1 MKKSVCLT
9 SFVCMMMYFVSA
21 VAADNELF
29 PFVISF
35 DAPKNATNISHQLD
49 APAGKNGFVRVQ
61 DGHFVTD
68 KGRIQFW
75 GTNTCFAANFLDH
88 AAADRMADRMAR
100 FGINCVRLHHMD
112 SHDIWGGS
120 NAKTKLEFDKA
131 QLDKLD
137 YYIAALKKRGIYVN
151 INLHVSRSLDE
162 RDGFPKDVNRP
173 SHDKGIDNYY
183 RPFID
188 ANKKYARDLLTHVN
202 PYTGNAYKDEP
213 SVAMIEIN
221 NENSIVTMWGG
232 WGGLD
237 VIQDPFLSDLRQLW
251 NNWLKTKYKN
261 DTELRNAW
269 NCRSVPFG
277 QELLKNA
284 DFANNYVPDGKGWNW
299 ETDEVVDAPVS
310 NTGGVL
316 RLDVRKKG
324 KVDWHPQLIASGFSV
339 QKNQLYTLEFKI
351 KANRAATLN
360 VGLRMNHEPWEGLGF
375 DTQINVTTDWQTIK
389 FITTPPIDDSNARIS
404 IGGLSAGTVYEID
417 SVSFKPGGEIGLPK
431 EPLFGNEL
439 LENGDFKKDYV
450 PNGKGWNWEVDAK
463 VDASV
468 SNIDGVLRLDVRKKG
483 EVDWHPQLSGGSFA
497 VEKKQKYTLVF
508 TAKANKP
515 APLNIGLRM
524 AHEPWQGLSFD
535 EHEELTTDW
544 KTFRYTVSPDQN
556 DDKAR
561 IVFGGFQEGI
571 VYEIDSVSFKS
582 GEAGVEKEASLAA
595 GSIPVIWKKDAG
607 KYMKEAVDDFCDFL
621 FDIEAKYWDEMYR
634 FLKDDIKV
642 KQPVTGTQL
651 EYGSTHAQAKM
662 DYCDIHAYWN
672 HPHFPGRAWD
682 GNNWYLRNIALVN
695 YLDKQIL
702 PNLATKRVYGKP
714 FTVSEYNHPYPNQY
728 AAEGLP
734 LLAAFGA
741 FQGWDGI
748 FPFAYSHSNN
758 PEPKKATSFFD
769 TTGNTVQMAHM
780 IACHALF
787 CNGYNKNADKKIIVA
802 PLTVEKEREL
812 FKQDRHQYRFG
823 FSGLGLDSRNALIN
837 PVAVDVSGKVKELPK
852 LPEIPKEQKK
862 FDYPASGQ
870 GTTLIQYD
878 MQQQGKGFVS
888 VINQGASLFTGFV
901 TEGKEYPFFV
911 GTIQFGKTN
920 LGWSTV
926 SATTLSATKY
936 SEKFLLVATGE
947 MTNTGMKLESLGDD
961 KVTVG
966 NRWGSEPVLCEGIS
980 AQILFKSSVRKTVKF
995 WSLDESGNRKQE
1007 LPVKKTDNNFT
1018 LELKPEYKT
1027 IWYEIEV
1034 LP

>member
-1 MKKSVCLT
+1 MKKSICLAT
-9 SFVCMMMYFVSA
+9 FICMLMLYSVSA
-21 VAADNELF
+21 VVAGNELF

-35 DAPKNATNISHQLD
+35 DAPKNITNISNQLD
-49 APAGKNGFVRVQ
+49 VPAGRNGFVRVR

-75 GTNTCFAANFLDH
+75 GTNTCFGANFLDH
-88 AAADRMADRMAR
+88 AAADRMADRLAR

-112 SHDIWGGS
+112 SHDIWGGN

-137 YYIAALKKRGIYVN
+137 YYVAALKKRGIYVN

-162 RDGFPKDVNRP
+162 RDGFPKNVNRP

-202 PYTGNAYKDEP
+202 PYTGNAYKEEP

-237 VIQDPFLSDLRQLW
+237 VIQDPFLADLRELW
-251 NNWLKTKYKN
+251 NHWLKTKYKN
-261 DTELRNAW
+261 DTELRKAW
-269 NCRSVPFG
+269 NCRSIPLG
-277 QELLKNA
+277 NELLKNA
-284 DFANNYVPDGKGWNW
+284 GFENGYVPDGKGWNW
-299 ETDEVVDAPVS
+299 ETDEVADASIS
-310 NTGGVL
+310 NTNGVL

-324 KVDWHPQLIASGFSV
+324 NVDWHPQLIASGFSV
-339 QKNQLYTLEFKI
+339 QKDQLYTLEFKV
-351 KANRAATLN
+351 KANRNTALN
-360 VGLRMNHEPWEGLGF
+360 VGLRMNHEPWDGLGF
-375 DTQINVTTDWQTIK
+375 DTQINLTTDWQTVK
-389 FITTPPIDDSNARIS
+389 FVTNPLADDVNARIS
-404 IGGLSAGTVYEID
+404 IGGFSAGTVYEID
-417 SVSFKPGGEIGLPK
+417 SVSFKTGGEIGLPK

-439 LENGDFKKDYV
+439 LENGDFSKDYV
-450 PNGKGWNWEVDAK
+450 PNGKGWNWEVDAET
-463 VDASV
+463 DAPIT
-468 SNIDGVLRLDVRKKG
+468 NTDGILRLDVRKKG
-483 EVDWHPQLSGGSFA
+483 EVDWHPQLSGGGFNIESQ
-497 VEKKQKYTLVF
+497 QKYTLVF

-524 AHEPWQGLSFD
+524 AHEPWQGLGFNAD
-535 EHEELTTDW
+535 EELTTAW
-544 KTFRYTVSPDQN
+544 KTFRYTISPNRN

-561 IVFGGFQEGI
+561 IVLGGFREDV
-571 VYEIDSVSFKS
+571 VYEIDSVSFKP
-582 GEAGVEKEASLAA
+582 GEAGTAKESSLAA

-607 KYMKEAVDDFCDFL
+607 KYRKETVDDFCDFL
-621 FDIEAKYWDEMYR
+621 FDIETKYWNEMYR
-634 FLKDDIKV
+634 FLKDEIKV
-642 KQPVTGTQL
+642 KQPVSGTQL
-651 EYGSTHAQAKM
+651 EYGSAHAQAEM
-662 DYCDIHAYWN
+662 DYCDIHSYWN

-702 PNLATKRVYGKP
+702 PNLATKRIYGKP

-741 FQGWDGI
+741 FQNWDGI

-769 TTGNTVQMAHM
+769 TAGNTVQTAHM

-787 CNGYNKNADKKIIVA
+787 CDCYNKNAGKEIIVA
-802 PLTVEKEREL
+802 PLTAEKERKI
-812 FKQDRHQYRFG
+812 FKQDRHQYRLG
-823 FSGLGLDSRNALIN
+823 FSGLGLDIRNALIK
-837 PVAVDVSGKVKELPK
+837 PVAVDVSGKIKNLPK

-862 FDYPASGQ
+862 FEYSAAGKMS
-870 GTTLIQYD
+870 IVYD
-878 MQQQGKGFVS
+878 MQQQGKGVVS
-888 VINQGASLFTGFV
+888 VYNNHASLFTGFV
-901 TEGKEYPFFV
+901 AEETKYPFFA
-911 GTIQFGKTN
+911 GTIQFGNTN

-926 SATTLSATKY
+926 SATSVSATKD
-936 SEKFLLVATGE
+936 SETFLLVATGE
-947 MTNTGMKLESLGDD
+947 MTNTGMKLEPLGDD

-966 NRWGSEPVLCEGIS
+966 NRWGNEPVRCEGIP
-980 AQILFKSSVRKTVKF
+980 AEITFKTPAKTVKL

-1007 LPVKKTDNNFT
+1007 LPVKQNDNCFT
-1018 LELKPEYKT
+1018 LELKPEYQT
-1027 IWYEIEV
+1027 IWYEIKMT
-1034 LP
+1034 L